1 MRASARR
8 GPSPAQGAAPKR
20 PPKTRAESRQEAVAM
35 KGHECFRRERVGYLP
50 RAGDETVVS
59 TQGVGSTAEVGV
71 RGAGAL

>member
-1 MRASARR
+1 
-8 GPSPAQGAAPKR
+8 
-20 PPKTRAESRQEAVAM
+20 M